1 MIASMI
7 RLRRAG
13 GALWRNERGM
23 GTLEI
28 VLILAVL
35 IAVVLVFKDQII
47 TFLEGL
53 MDKVTGKSDELFE

>member
-1 MIASMI
+1 MRASLVA
-7 RLRRAG
+7 LRKAG
-13 GALWRNERGM
+13 IALWRNEKGM

-28 VLILAVL
+28 VLIVAVL

-47 TFLEGL
+47 TFLNGL

>member
-1 MIASMI
+1 MKAS
-7 RLRRAG
+7 LVLLKKAG
-13 GALWRNERGM
+13 GTLWRNEKGM